1 MYIFSLI
8 CLKCVMFTIDAWY
21 VVKNP
26 IDRDRKQYSSF
37 FKHAYDALGFVFMY
51 SLKKNDIFLLQN
63 LYLWKETNSAGI
75 SRWTIYHLL
84 IKGNWFA

>member
-8 CLKCVMFTIDAWY
+8 CLKFVMFTIDAWY

-37 FKHAYDALGFVFMY
+37 FKHAYDALGFVFIPE
-51 SLKKNDIFLLQN
+51 KNDIFLLQN
-63 LYLWKETNSAGI
+63 LYLWKKNNSAGI

-84 IKGNWFA
+84 IKVNWFA

>member
-1 MYIFSLI
+1 MYIFSLV
-8 CLKCVMFTIDAWY
+8 CLKFVMFTIDAWY

-37 FKHAYDALGFVFMY
+37 FKHAYDALGFVFIPEKKWY
-51 SLKKNDIFLLQN
+51 FFASKFISLKK
-63 LYLWKETNSAGI
+63 TNSAGI

-84 IKGNWFA
+84 IKVNWFA